1 MEITLNNGHEEIATD
16 GFGPSE
22 MVQALQIT
30 VNDLTAQLEQSREV
44 AREEAERAENRR
56 IELKDYFEERMTTQR
71 ERYAGEI
78 QAKQERI
85 DAMLQTDQGIAYAEV
100 EDMKRQV
107 ERATA
112 QVERALL
119 REKEAEASA
128 ERAWASVNGS
138 PDIEPKDPRVA
149 HIWRKAARIATGAG
163 FCTEYDRIADAL
175 GLPEVEFDY
184 SGYVSVRVTAYV
196 SVPVSGTATRQ
207 EIADGEVDWSIDN
220 DDIVSELDGDSIEW
234 EVDEVEISASDD

>member
-1 MEITLNNGHEEIATD
+1 MEITINNAHEE
-16 GFGPSE
+16 
-22 MVQALQIT
+22 
-30 VNDLTAQLEQSREV
+30 LTTEERHAELKAEVERLAQELEQSREV

-56 IELKDYFEERMTTQR
+56 NELRVYWEERMNTQR
-71 ERYAGEI
+71 DRYHAEI

-85 DAMLQTDQGIAYAEV
+85 DALLATEQGQAYIDI

-107 ERATA
+107 ERATI
-112 QVERALL
+112 QVERALE
-119 REKEAEASA
+119 RAKNAEAEKD
-128 ERAWASVNGS
+128 RAWASVNGS
-138 PDIEPKDPRVA
+138 PDIDAKDPRVA

-175 GLPEVEFDY
+175 GIPEVEFDY
-184 SGYVSVRVTAYV
+184 SGYVSVRVSAYV

-207 EIADGEVDWSIDN
+207 EIADGDVDWSIDN

-234 EVDEVEISASDD
+234 EVDEVDISAEDE